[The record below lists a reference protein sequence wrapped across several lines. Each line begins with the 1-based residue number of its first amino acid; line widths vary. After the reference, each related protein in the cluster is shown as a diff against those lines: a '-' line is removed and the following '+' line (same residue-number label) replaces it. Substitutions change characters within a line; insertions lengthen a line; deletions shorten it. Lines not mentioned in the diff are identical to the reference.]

1 MGAFPNS
8 PDGVGATAVRPL
20 EGLLPEKSGFV
31 GALLASVVFNAP
43 TDDVEGP
50 NNSVCAVWTG
60 RLSAVDLGPPNK
72 PPLVVG

>member
-50 NNSVCAVWTG
+50 NNSVCAV
-60 RLSAVDLGPPNK
+60 
-72 PPLVVG
+72 